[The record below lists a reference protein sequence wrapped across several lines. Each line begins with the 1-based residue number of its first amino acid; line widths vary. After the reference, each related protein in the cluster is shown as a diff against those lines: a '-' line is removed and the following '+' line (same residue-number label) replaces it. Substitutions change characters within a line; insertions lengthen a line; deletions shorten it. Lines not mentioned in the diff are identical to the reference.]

1 MKKRSLLLGL
11 ALITIM
17 LFTTAC
23 SKTEYTLN
31 LPTEPTSITLTK
43 ADDDRTI
50 MTVEN
55 IQTVLTTLKGS
66 GRITTNESI
75 QDSPSETVDEIKID
89 FAHNPEGTS
98 TIFVYKKD
106 DKFYIEQ
113 PYNGIYEIT
122 VDEYNSISELYDGLK
137 VELNELAD
145 VSIKRESIN

>member
-1 MKKRSLLLGL
+1 MKKRSLILGFT
-11 ALITIM
+11 LIAII

-98 TIFVYKKD
+98 TIFVYKKA